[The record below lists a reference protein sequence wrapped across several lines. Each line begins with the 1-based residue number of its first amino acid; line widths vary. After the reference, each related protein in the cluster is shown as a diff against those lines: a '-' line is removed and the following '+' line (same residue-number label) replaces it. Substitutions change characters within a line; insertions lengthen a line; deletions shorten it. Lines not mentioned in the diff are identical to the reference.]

1 MFLLR
6 KHCKERASV
15 VTHFLV
21 HIKMR
26 KYKKIYIKRNPNNN
40 RSEKKD
46 CWNAEKMPK
55 LVEEIQKCKRLKFDI
70 ESPVDEKNS
79 ILERKVQNHM
89 FMNSIK
95 FYPRFN

>member
-1 MFLLR
+1 VGTQKR
-6 KHCKERASV
+6 ITTI
-15 VTHFLV
+15 VTQFWV

-46 CWNAEKMPK
+46 CWNTEKMPK
-55 LVEEIQKCKRLKFDI
+55 LVEEIQKCKRLKFDS

-79 ILERKVQNHM
+79 ILGRKVQNQM
-89 FMNSIK
+89 FMDSIK